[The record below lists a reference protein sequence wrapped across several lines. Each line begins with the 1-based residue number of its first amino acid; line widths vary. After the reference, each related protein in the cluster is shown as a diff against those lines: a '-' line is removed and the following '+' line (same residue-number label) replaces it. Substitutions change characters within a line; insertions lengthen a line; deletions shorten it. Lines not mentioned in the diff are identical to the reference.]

1 MELPI
6 DIIAKANLEVD
17 VDSEFRRAREQEE
30 TDRELIGKNVR

>member
-1 MELPI
+1 
-6 DIIAKANLEVD
+6 